1 MKTLWK
7 RALSGALAVAV
18 MATAAPGVL
27 AYAAEAQTRENADN
41 LELSDGYLSVSM
53 STENGGFLV
62 NTEEGDKLN
71 KSDNNKNLLYPAA
84 DYDTSY
90 TSVRVTRTD
99 GSTEDYVFGR
109 DYGFFGLDSSDVEV
123 SKEGNTL
130 KAQWGVKDLTMVQ
143 TLSLLDQNSAQ
154 HGMVSISYQVSTDRD
169 DVENVK
175 LRLMLD
181 TALGYQDW
189 ATYELPGV
197 NGIYQH
203 ITSEQVLDNRDGQ
216 AYSGAM
222 FAVDDANAPSVTA
235 YTVNASLDGQTVEP
249 YQLAFGHWNNLAET
263 SFDFTPDLGLDFTNP
278 YNETYLTADSAYA
291 LYYDLGQI
299 TPDDSAVMSTYYGVY
314 SNVTVGEEE
323 RAAINFP
330 ELPASMTFNE
340 EQDAYLSQVEGGAEG
355 DVHLQVSVSNIS
367 DDAVSQMAVVTRV
380 RNGVQPYEDY
390 YEGLLYEGGAREDF
404 YQVVRDFQPGEET
417 QVEFYYNVSP
427 LPVSEYRKFEILCY
441 DISDT
446 GELLEQ
452 NLLASREFYV
462 LCPGVLGE
470 ILTFHSLNP
479 QIIYT
484 DGTRHLFLSGQNFQ
498 LLQNTSAYTVYL
510 KSLSGGTDL
519 VLDSSKVFLDMDKN
533 SLDLVVDQHLDP
545 GGYQVVFNWAEAGKE
560 PTTSSA
566 LQFSVTEEPEYI
578 SDVYGVVTI
587 EKDGEDGYALR
598 LYDDETSYDRSL
610 TDMEKQ
616 NQVLLEFRG
625 DFTAQ
630 YDEDGNL
637 VSASAVSVEAADG
650 TVSSTINIS
659 NCLDVEAGSLTIRVE
674 NPGTEEQVINTDI
687 DGKVYTTNSRTKVWN
702 GVCAITSLE
711 NGEEYPLLQ
720 YDYMGNPT
728 SDVENSVANTNAITL
743 VWPGAAST
751 AQTLAGILFE
761 FRYCQFGLMALE
773 TGTVTDQTPKKRV
786 VAFGAEMSPDFL
798 LPSNFDWGNRQT
810 STLEAVQLNL
820 AKSNYTADQLRD
832 VQARYAA
839 DQQAWE
845 EAETGSLS
853 LYVHD
858 ILFGGGFVG
867 FNASVEVALPSYADG
882 LPGVEGTLN
891 LRVMPDRDLWEVGV
905 YGSADFAILNMEAE
919 LVITAYNNIPLPNKI
934 YFYVGG
940 FTPGINVDGMGIFW
954 IQGAGGG
961 VEGLADT
968 VFLSSRVPP
977 LKLIFSGQFALFA
990 VLQARADLTMGMRE
1004 FSLGMRDL
1012 NIAGITLL
1020 ESASLTTQWYPE
1032 LRLNAGIEL
1041 NILDIIEGSGSIV
1054 LEEDKRE
1061 NRLFWEGF
1069 ATAGVTT
1076 PKIPLIGEIHI
1087 GDVDLGLNA
1096 SKIWGAL
1103 HVLMLDMGVTYY
1115 WGGDVDF
1122 AFGKY
1127 NTPEATV
1134 PAALSGIP
1142 VYTDAGTG
1150 RVLYMSVGTNARLEA
1165 ATDRRTFD
1173 LAGTATRTN
1182 GESSIDR
1189 SADGMTHV
1197 IQLGSYSGASG
1208 KALTLAFQADSL
1220 EQAQR
1225 IAMGDS
1231 RYGTPGITLA
1241 DPDDPGQTYS
1251 LRWLDTTQDAEE
1263 QSDANALLSYDQESG
1278 EANVTISFTQSED
1291 YHAWRLTLGASAQSA
1306 LYDIAYLPGLDS
1318 ASVQWNDQ
1326 TQELTVTWQ
1335 GSELNDVENV
1345 AVYAVSQTEEGE
1357 STTTLLYE
1365 TDDTGVISG
1374 GVAGATQGSAT
1385 FAVPTDLPSGSYT
1398 IRVVGSSETRSVND
1412 VVEAEEP
1419 LVYTNPNQPQAPV
1432 IGSVKLG
1439 GDYSIDV
1446 AVEKQGAYDG
1456 YVATIYEQ
1464 TDTGLVAADLAQQ
1477 WVETSGE
1484 NTEETLTLGGRY
1496 TTSAYVDG
1504 DGNAVLPSEAEGRD
1518 DVTSVEQTVG
1528 VEAGKV
1534 YKIGLAGYTTGPNG
1548 EILLSQETLSSAIT
1562 MQAPQKATVTVQAE
1576 GSVSVDG
1583 TDTINGVNATIQIT
1597 SDMPVSGTWT
1607 LDGDVA
1613 SGQWQA
1619 GTDQNFLDQAVDFF
1633 VNLFGGEREQ
1643 TGTIYLSG
1651 RAETDVLPD
1660 DGGLTEG
1667 THILSLVGENEQ
1679 GDAVS
1684 VKYLFRVDTTA
1695 PRLQLISPADGD
1707 YFSDTV
1713 TVEGLSEPGAVVTVL
1728 VDGQAAQT
1736 VTIPEDG
1743 TLSVEIP
1750 VDNTVLEH
1758 ELTIYAEDALGNV
1771 GRKMSIPLLN
1781 DIAAAPDVA
1790 LGILFNGQDYTQ
1802 QHIPAGTN
1810 GVVQLCLVSGSR
1822 RVPVP
1827 ADSVMGRQA
1836 EWQTTVV
1843 EGTASLDNGL
1853 SLLTSPD
1860 VNGML
1865 TVSLDQMQ
1873 AAAVLGG
1880 NANDIDVYH
1889 TVTLPDNPQGY
1900 TIVRENNLTVADG
1913 GSFSFQVV
1921 LDAGY
1926 TAEEGFAVKAN
1937 GQTLEAV
1944 NGVYTVENI
1953 ATDIRIT
1960 VEGVVDT
1967 SAPTVQIVMGDQVY
1981 TQLPEQVAFQ
1991 RYVKDR
1997 QSITIS
2003 GADQG
2008 SGVDTLGYLIAHETL
2023 TEQELQA
2030 ADWREYTGQIVLDAD
2045 GRYVVYAM
2053 VRDHA
2058 GNVALAG
2065 TDGMVLDGTAPIL
2078 SGVENGGVYEGWAT
2092 VTVTDENFATA
2103 TVDGAAVLELTW
2115 NGATGTFVIREEGRH
2130 EIIVTDLAGNE
2141 TRVTV
2146 TVEPV
2151 ANQGGESEDTQGQD
2165 KDDQNPGTGV
2175 EDQLML
2181 WLTLVLLSAVFFV
2194 TLVGKHRSRNR
2205 RTR

>member
-130 KAQWGVKDLTMVQ
+130 KAQWSVKDLTMVQ

-222 FAVDDANAPSVTA
+222 FAVDDANAPSMTA

-404 YQVVRDFQPGEET
+404 YQVVRDFQPGEEA

-1208 KALTLAFQADSL
+1208 KALTLSFQADSL

-1278 EANVTISFTQSED
+1278 EANVTISFTQAED

-1365 TDDTGVISG
+1365 TDDTGIISG

-1398 IRVVGSSETRSVND
+1398 IQVVGSSETRSVND
-1412 VVEAEEP
+1412 VVKVEEP
-1419 LVYTNPNQPQAPV
+1419 LAYTNPNQPQAPV
-1432 IGSVKLG
+1432 IDSVKLG

-1464 TDTGLVAADLAQQ
+1464 TDTGLVATDLAQQ

-1484 NTEETLTLGGRY
+1484 APEETLTLGGRY

-1548 EILLSQETLSSAIT
+1548 EIFLSQETLSSAIT

-1576 GSVSVDG
+1576 GSFSVDG

-1619 GTDQNFLDQAVDFF
+1619 GTDQNFLDQAIDFF
-1633 VNLFGGEREQ
+1633 ANLFGGEREQ
-1643 TGTIYLSG
+1643 IGTIYLSG

-1684 VKYLFRVDTTA
+1684 VKYMFRVDTTA

-1758 ELTIYAEDALGNV
+1758 ELTIYAEDAVGNV

-1802 QHIPAGTN
+1802 QNIPAGTN

-1843 EGTASLDNGL
+1843 KGTASLDNGL
-1853 SLLTSPD
+1853 SLLTSLD

-1880 NANDIDVYH
+1880 NANDIDY
-1889 TVTLPDNPQGY
+1889 
-1900 TIVRENNLTVADG
+1900 
-1913 GSFSFQVV
+1913 
-1921 LDAGY
+1921 
-1926 TAEEGFAVKAN
+1926 
-1937 GQTLEAV
+1937 QTC
-1944 NGVYTVENI
+1944 N
-1953 ATDIRIT
+1953 
-1960 VEGVVDT
+1960 
-1967 SAPTVQIVMGDQVY
+1967 
-1981 TQLPEQVAFQ
+1981 
-1991 RYVKDR
+1991 
-1997 QSITIS
+1997 
-2003 GADQG
+2003 
-2008 SGVDTLGYLIAHETL
+2008 
-2023 TEQELQA
+2023 
-2030 ADWREYTGQIVLDAD
+2030 
-2045 GRYVVYAM
+2045 
-2053 VRDHA
+2053 
-2058 GNVALAG
+2058 
-2065 TDGMVLDGTAPIL
+2065 
-2078 SGVENGGVYEGWAT
+2078 
-2092 VTVTDENFATA
+2092 VTVTANEGGTVSPAGTTA
-2103 TVDGAAVLELTW
+2103 
-2115 NGATGTFVIREEGRH
+2115 
-2130 EIIVTDLAGNE
+2130 VTE
-2141 TRVTV
+2141 
-2146 TVEPV
+2146 
-2151 ANQGGESEDTQGQD
+2151 GESFTLTITPDAYYH
-2165 KDDQNPGTGV
+2165 V
-2175 EDQLML
+2175 ES
-2181 WLTLVLLSAVFFV
+2181 VVV
-2194 TLVGKHRSRNR
+2194 N
-2205 RTR
+2205 